1 MDIDIETEFL
11 NKILDIYAE
20 NNAQKIRRAYFFAKT
35 AHKGQ
40 KRQSGEDYIIHPLG
54 VASILVD
61 LGMDADTII
70 AALLHDVIE
79 DTPITDSEIAEEF
92 GQEVLLLVQGVT
104 KLSKLNFKTKEEE
117 QAENLRRMFLAMFND
132 IRVIIIKLADRLN
145 NMRTLAFKD
154 EAAQKRIA
162 KETLEIYAPIAAR
175 LGIASIKG
183 ELEDLCL
190 RYLYPE
196 DYFYIAEKV
205 AQSKTERQEF
215 VDNITKDIKDLLQE
229 LGIKGEVNGRPK
241 HFYSI
246 YRKLK
251 RGKTFEQ
258 IYDLIAMRIIVDD
271 IKQCYSVLGAVH
283 AKWKPL
289 PGRFKDYISVP
300 KGNLYQS
307 LHTTVIANYGSP
319 FEIQIRT
326 KDMHRI
332 AEYGIAAHWKYKQGM
347 TGSSQTLDD
356 KKLAWIRGVMELQNE
371 AATEKEYLDSV
382 KIDLYADEVFV
393 FTPKGDVFNLPN
405 GSTGIDFAYNVHT
418 EVGNHCVGIKIN
430 GKMVPVST
438 KLENGDVVEVIT
450 SNASKGPS
458 RDWLSVVITPSAK
471 SKIKQFFK
479 KELRED
485 NIKIGR
491 DMLEKACH
499 QRGYDMQA
507 LLKLPSWKEYIKTK
521 YKLNDNDDVLAMV
534 GYGEFTA
541 QQILSRLLECKAK
554 DIGINV
560 IPENIIA
567 KPSVRPHKKTQDSG
581 ILVNG
586 MPGMKVKFSQC
597 CTALPGDEI
606 VGYIS
611 RSRGVIIHRKDC
623 PNVAAFEPER
633 LVQVEWPSDTTGRFE
648 VYIDIF
654 AEDRTGLIVDI
665 AQAITEMKYPMVSL
679 DVKKQDDNTAVAK
692 VCIEIPNAD
701 ATNHLINRF
710 RSIKG
715 VSEVKRAKGKS

>member
-1 MDIDIETEFL
+1 MDIDIETDFL
-11 NKILDIYAE
+11 NKIQDIYTE

-35 AHKGQ
+35 AHRGQ
-40 KRQSGEDYIIHPLG
+40 KRQSGEDYIIHPLS

-79 DTPITDSEIAEEF
+79 DTEITDTDIAEEF
-92 GQEVLLLVQGVT
+92 GQEVLSLVQGVT

-154 EAAQKRIA
+154 EAAQKRSA
-162 KETLEIYAPIAAR
+162 KETIEIYAPIAAR
-175 LGIASIKG
+175 LGISSIKG

-205 AQSKTERQEF
+205 AQSKSERQAF
-215 VDNITKDIKDLLQE
+215 VESITKDIKGLLKE
-229 LGIKGEVNGRPK
+229 LGIKGEISGRPK

-251 RGKTFEQ
+251 SGKTFEQ

-271 IKQCYSVLGAVH
+271 VKQCYSVLGAVH

-300 KGNLYQS
+300 KGNMYQS

-326 KDMHRI
+326 KEMHKL

-347 TGSSQTLDD
+347 AGSSQTIDD

-382 KIDLYADEVFV
+382 KIDLYSDEVFV

-405 GSTGIDFAYNVHT
+405 GATGIDFAYNVHT

-430 GKMVPVST
+430 NKMVPVST
-438 KLENGDVVEVIT
+438 KLENGDVVEVVT

-458 RDWLSVVITPSAK
+458 RDWLNIVITPSAK

-479 KELRED
+479 KELREE
-485 NIKIGR
+485 NIKIGKEMV
-491 DMLEKACH
+491 DKACR
-499 QRGYDMQA
+499 QRGFDAQA

-521 YKLNDNDDVLAMV
+521 YKLNSNDDVFAMV

-554 DIGINV
+554 DIGENI
-560 IPENIIA
+560 IPAHIIA
-567 KPSVRPHKKTQDSG
+567 KPKRINKSANSG
-581 ILVNG
+581 ILVDG
-586 MPGMKVKFSQC
+586 MPGMKVRFSQC
-597 CTALPGDEI
+597 CSPLPGDDI

-611 RSRGVIIHRKDC
+611 RSRGVIVHRKDC
-623 PNVAAFEPER
+623 PNIAGFEPER
-633 LVQVEWPSDTTGRFE
+633 LVEVEWPEDSTGKFE

-665 AQAITEMKYPMVSL
+665 AQAITELKYPMLSL
-679 DVKKQDDNTAVAK
+679 DIKKQDDNLAIAK

-701 ATNHLINRF
+701 ASNILINKF
-710 RSIKG
+710 RAIKG
-715 VSEVKRAKGKS
+715 VNEVKRAKGK

>member
-79 DTPITDSEIAEEF
+79 DTQITDSEIAEEF

-215 VDNITKDIKDLLQE
+215 VDNITKDIKALLNE

-326 KDMHRI
+326 KEMHRI

-521 YKLNDNDDVLAMV
+521 YKLSDNDDVLAMV

-567 KPSVRPHKKTQDSG
+567 KPSVRPRKKSQDSG

-611 RSRGVIIHRKDC
+611 KSRGVIIHRKDC

-654 AEDRTGLIVDI
+654 ADDRTGLIVDI
-665 AQAITEMKYPMVSL
+665 AQAITEMKYPMISL
-679 DVKKQDDNTAVAK
+679 DVKKQDDNTAIAK

-701 ATNHLINRF
+701 ATNHLINKF

-715 VSEVKRAKGKS
+715 VNEVKRAKGKS

>member
-215 VDNITKDIKDLLQE
+215 VDNITKDIKDLLKE

-326 KDMHRI
+326 KEMHRI

-521 YKLNDNDDVLAMV
+521 YKQNDNDDILAMI

-541 QQILSRLLECKAK
+541 QQVLSRLLECKAK

-611 RSRGVIIHRKDC
+611 KSRGVIIHRKDC

-654 AEDRTGLIVDI
+654 ADDRTGLIVDI
-665 AQAITEMKYPMVSL
+665 AQAITEMKYPMISL
-679 DVKKQDDNTAVAK
+679 DVKKQDDNTAIAK

-701 ATNHLINRF
+701 ATNHLINKF

-715 VSEVKRAKGKS
+715 VNEVKRAKGKS

>member
-1 MDIDIETEFL
+1 MDSDIETEFL
-11 NKILDIYAE
+11 NKIADTYLEDTAL
-20 NNAQKIRRAYFFAKT
+20 KIRRAYFFAKT

-54 VASILVD
+54 VATILVD

-79 DTPITDSEIAEEF
+79 DTQITDTEISEEF
-92 GQEVLLLVQGVT
+92 GPEVLSLVQGVT

-205 AQSKTERQEF
+205 AQSKSERQAF
-215 VDNITKDIKDLLQE
+215 VESITKDIKGILKE

-258 IYDLIAMRIIVDD
+258 IYDLVAMRIIVDD
-271 IKQCYSVLGAVH
+271 VKQCYAILGAVH

-300 KGNLYQS
+300 KSNLYQS
-307 LHTTVIANYGSP
+307 LHTTVIASYGSP

-326 KDMHRI
+326 KEMHRI

-347 TGSSQTLDD
+347 ANAPQSLDD

-371 AATEKEYLDSV
+371 TSNTKEYLDNV
-382 KIDLYADEVFV
+382 KVDLYSDEVFV
-393 FTPKGDVFNLPN
+393 FTPQGDVFNLPA
-405 GSTGIDFAYNVHT
+405 GSTGIDFAYSVHT

-430 GKMVPVST
+430 EKMVPVST

-458 RDWLSVVITPSAK
+458 RDWLNIVITPSAK

-479 KELRED
+479 KEHKED
-485 NIKIGR
+485 NIKVGR
-491 DMLEKACH
+491 EMLEKACH

-521 YKLNDNDDVLAMV
+521 YKLNDNDDVFAMV

-567 KPSVRPHKKTQDSG
+567 KPVRPRKTQDSG

-586 MPGMKVKFSQC
+586 MPGMKVRFSQC

-633 LVQVEWPSDTTGRFE
+633 LVQVEWPSDSTGKFE

-654 AEDRTGLIVDI
+654 ADDRTGLVVDI
-665 AQAITEMKYPMVSL
+665 AQAINEMKYPLISL
-679 DVKKQDDNTAVAK
+679 DIRKQDDNMAVAK
-692 VCIEIPNAD
+692 VCVEIPNAD
-701 ATNHLINRF
+701 AINHLINKF
-710 RSIKG
+710 SAIKG
-715 VSEVKRAKGKS
+715 VNSVKRAKGKS

>member
-1 MDIDIETEFL
+1 METEFL

-79 DTPITDSEIAEEF
+79 DTQITDSEIAEEF

-215 VDNITKDIKDLLQE
+215 VDNITKDIKALLNE

-326 KDMHRI
+326 KEMHRI

-521 YKLNDNDDVLAMV
+521 YKLSDNDDVLAMV

-567 KPSVRPHKKTQDSG
+567 KPSVRPRKKSQDSG

-611 RSRGVIIHRKDC
+611 KSRGVIIHRKDC

-654 AEDRTGLIVDI
+654 ADDRTGLIVDI
-665 AQAITEMKYPMVSL
+665 AQAITEMKYPMISL
-679 DVKKQDDNTAVAK
+679 DVKKQDDNTAIAK

-701 ATNHLINRF
+701 ATNHLINKF

-715 VSEVKRAKGKS
+715 VNEVKRAKGKS

>member
-79 DTPITDSEIAEEF
+79 DTQITDSEIAEEF

-215 VDNITKDIKDLLQE
+215 VDNITKDIKALLNE

-326 KDMHRI
+326 KEMHRI

-567 KPSVRPHKKTQDSG
+567 KPSVRPHKKSQDSG

-611 RSRGVIIHRKDC
+611 KSRGVIIHRKDC

-654 AEDRTGLIVDI
+654 ADDRTGLIVDI
-665 AQAITEMKYPMVSL
+665 AQAITEMKYPMISL
-679 DVKKQDDNTAVAK
+679 DVKKQDDNTAIAK

-701 ATNHLINRF
+701 ATNHLINKF

-715 VSEVKRAKGKS
+715 VNEVKRAKGKS

>member
-1 MDIDIETEFL
+1 MDIDIETDFL
-11 NKILDIYAE
+11 NKIQDIYTE

-35 AHKGQ
+35 AHRGQ
-40 KRQSGEDYIIHPLG
+40 KRQSGEDYIIHPLS

-79 DTPITDSEIAEEF
+79 DTEITDTDIAEEF
-92 GQEVLLLVQGVT
+92 GQEVLSLVQGVT

-162 KETLEIYAPIAAR
+162 KETIEIYAPIAAR
-175 LGIASIKG
+175 LGISSIKG

-205 AQSKTERQEF
+205 AQSKSERQAF
-215 VDNITKDIKDLLQE
+215 VESITKDIKGLLKE
-229 LGIKGEVNGRPK
+229 LGIKGEISGRPK

-251 RGKTFEQ
+251 SGKTFEQ

-271 IKQCYSVLGAVH
+271 VKQCYSVLGAVH

-300 KGNLYQS
+300 KGNMYQS

-326 KDMHRI
+326 KEMHKL

-347 TGSSQTLDD
+347 AGSSQTIDD

-382 KIDLYADEVFV
+382 KIDLYSDEVFV

-405 GSTGIDFAYNVHT
+405 GATGIDFAYNVHT

-430 GKMVPVST
+430 NKMVPVST
-438 KLENGDVVEVIT
+438 KLENGDVVEVVT

-458 RDWLSVVITPSAK
+458 RDWLNIVITPSAK

-479 KELRED
+479 KELREE
-485 NIKIGR
+485 NIKIGKEMV
-491 DMLEKACH
+491 DKACR
-499 QRGYDMQA
+499 QRGFDAQA

-521 YKLNDNDDVLAMV
+521 YKLNSNDDVFAMV

-554 DIGINV
+554 DIGENI
-560 IPENIIA
+560 IPAHIIA
-567 KPSVRPHKKTQDSG
+567 KPKRINKSANSG
-581 ILVNG
+581 ILVDG
-586 MPGMKVKFSQC
+586 MPGMKVRFSQC
-597 CTALPGDEI
+597 CSPLPGDDI

-611 RSRGVIIHRKDC
+611 RSRGVIVHRKDC
-623 PNVAAFEPER
+623 PNIAGFEPER
-633 LVQVEWPSDTTGRFE
+633 LVEVEWPEDSTGKFE

-665 AQAITEMKYPMVSL
+665 AQAITELKYPMLSL
-679 DVKKQDDNTAVAK
+679 DIKKQDDNLAIAK

-701 ATNHLINRF
+701 ASNILINKF
-710 RSIKG
+710 RAIKG
-715 VSEVKRAKGKS
+715 VNEVKRAKGK

>member
-11 NKILDIYAE
+11 NKIQDIYVE

-79 DTPITDSEIAEEF
+79 DTSITDTEISEEF
-92 GQEVLLLVQGVT
+92 GPEVLLLVQGVT

-175 LGIASIKG
+175 LGISSIKG

-205 AQSKTERQEF
+205 AQSKSERQEF
-215 VDNITKDIKDLLQE
+215 VENITKDIKALLKE

-251 RGKTFEQ
+251 SGKTFEQ

-271 IKQCYSVLGAVH
+271 VKQCYSVLGAVH

-326 KDMHRI
+326 KEMHKI

-347 TGSSQTLDD
+347 TGSSQTIDD

-371 AATEKEYLDSV
+371 AANEKEYLDSV

-430 GKMVPVST
+430 NKMVPVST

-458 RDWLSVVITPSAK
+458 RDWLNIVITPSAK

-479 KELRED
+479 KEMRED
-485 NIKIGR
+485 NVKIGR
-491 DMLEKACH
+491 DMIEKACH

-507 LLKLPSWKEYIKTK
+507 LLKLPSWKDYIKTK
-521 YKLNDNDDVLAMV
+521 YKLNDNDDVFAMV

-541 QQILSRLLECKAK
+541 QQVLSKLLECKAK

-560 IPENIIA
+560 IPEHIIA
-567 KPSVRPHKKTQDSG
+567 KPRKNNKTNNNG

-586 MPGMKVKFSQC
+586 MPGMKVRFSQC

-623 PNVAAFEPER
+623 PNIAGFEPER
-633 LVQVEWPSDTTGRFE
+633 LVEVEWPSDATGKFE

-654 AEDRTGLIVDI
+654 AEDRPGLIVDI
-665 AQAITEMKYPMVSL
+665 AQVITELKYPMLSL
-679 DVKKQDDNTAVAK
+679 DIRKQDDNLAVAK

-701 ATNHLINRF
+701 ASNVLINKF
-710 RSIKG
+710 RAIKG
-715 VSEVKRAKGKS
+715 VNEVKRAKGKA

>member
-1 MDIDIETEFL
+1 MDIDIETNFL
-11 NKILDIYAE
+11 NKIQDLYTE

-54 VASILVD
+54 VADTLVD

-79 DTPITDSEIAEEF
+79 DTTISDTDISEEF
-92 GQEVLLLVQGVT
+92 GPEVLALVQGVT

-175 LGIASIKG
+175 LGIASVKG

-215 VDNITKDIKDLLQE
+215 VNNITKDIQGILKD

-271 IKQCYSVLGAVH
+271 VKQCYAVLGAVH

-307 LHTTVIANYGSP
+307 LHTTVIASYGAP

-326 KDMHRI
+326 KEMHRI
-332 AEYGIAAHWKYKQGM
+332 AEYGIAAHWKYKQGLA
-347 TGSSQTLDD
+347 GSSQSIDD

-371 AATEKEYLDSV
+371 ATSSKEYLDSV
-382 KIDLYADEVFV
+382 KIDLYSDEVFV
-393 FTPKGDVFNLPN
+393 FTPKGDVSNLPH
-405 GSTGIDFAYNVHT
+405 GATGIDFAYNVHT

-438 KLENGDVVEVIT
+438 PLENGDVVEVIT

-458 RDWLSVVITPSAK
+458 RDWLNIVITPSAK

-485 NIKIGR
+485 NVKIGH

-499 QRGYDMQA
+499 HRGYDMQG
-507 LLKLPSWKEYIKTK
+507 LLKLPSWKELLKTK
-521 YKLNDNDDVLAMV
+521 YKVNDNEDVFAMI

-541 QQILSRLLECKAK
+541 QQVLGRLLECKAK

-560 IPENIIA
+560 ISEQIIA
-567 KPSVRPHKKTQDSG
+567 KPTKPRKSSDSG

-597 CTALPGDEI
+597 CIALPGDEI

-633 LVQVEWPSDTTGRFE
+633 LVQVEWPSDTTGKFE
-648 VYIDIF
+648 VYIDIY
-654 AEDRTGLIVDI
+654 AEARTGLIVDI
-665 AQAITEMKYPMVSL
+665 AQAIAELKYPIVSL
-679 DVKKQDDNTAVAK
+679 DVKKQDEVSTIAK
-692 VCIEIPNAD
+692 VCVEIPNAD
-701 ATNHLINRF
+701 AIHILINKF
-710 RSIKG
+710 KSIKG
-715 VSEVKRAKGKS
+715 VNEVKRAKGKS